1 MNHTLEAMLVE
12 SCSPTLAGL
21 KPANLFRCEETPEL
35 FFAVFAWNRKLQ
47 PSGLQI
53 RVLKRCRSTGSCL
66 IYVCRR
72 AWVQQVLEQ
81 QEIRAFLSGEGYDM
95 SRSMDQVLCQL
106 ARRLCIQRDF
116 PHEIGIFLGYPL
128 GDVIGF
134 RQNQGSNYT
143 CCGHWK
149 CYGDAE
155 EAQKQ
160 FDAYRSC
167 TACYKRLFETG
178 IPLLELVA
186 AA

>member
-35 FFAVFAWNRKLQ
+35 FSAVFAWNRKLQ

-116 PHEIGIFLGYPL
+116 PHEIGIFLDYPL

-134 RQNQGSNYT
+134 IVNQGRNFK
-143 CCGHWK
+143 CAGCWK
-149 CYGDAE
+149 VYCDECACRKTFAKYKKCRDVYVRLWQQG
-155 EAQKQ
+155 
-160 FDAYRSC
+160 RSVLQL
-167 TACYKRLFETG
+167 T
-178 IPLLELVA
+178 VA
-186 AA
+186 A

>member
-35 FFAVFAWNRKLQ
+35 FSAVFAWNRKLQ

-134 RQNQGSNYT
+134 IQNQGRNYT

-149 CYGDAE
+149 CY
-155 EAQKQ
+155 
-160 FDAYRSC
+160 
-167 TACYKRLFETG
+167 
-178 IPLLELVA
+178 
-186 AA
+186 